1 MSEGIPETYQI
12 IGRIGG
18 GNSGVVYK
26 AYHTNLKKYVVLK
39 KIRSEIKDFV
49 DVRAEADLLK
59 NLRHP
64 GLPQVLDFFE
74 ASGEIYTVMDFIPGN
89 SNAYRNTQFFLYPSV
104 NFFCNFSS
112 VTFQ

>member
-59 NLRHP
+59 NLR
-64 GLPQVLDFFE
+64 
-74 ASGEIYTVMDFIPGN
+74 SRRRNIYGDGFY
-89 SNAYRNTQFFLYPSV
+89 SRKFH
-104 NFFCNFSS
+104 
-112 VTFQ
+112 

>member
-39 KIRSEIKDFV
+39 KIRS
-49 DVRAEADLLK
+49 A
-59 NLRHP
+59 
-64 GLPQVLDFFE
+64 G
-74 ASGEIYTVMDFIPGN
+74 
-89 SNAYRNTQFFLYPSV
+89 
-104 NFFCNFSS
+104 
-112 VTFQ
+112 

>member
-59 NLRHP
+59 IFVIRGFP
-64 GLPQVLDFFE
+64 RFW
-74 ASGEIYTVMDFIPGN
+74 I
-89 SNAYRNTQFFLYPSV
+89 
-104 NFFCNFSS
+104 FSKPAAKYIR
-112 VTFQ
+112 